1 MRIAIVC
8 NGRSGSTSTFY
19 YLKCCLARE
28 RKKYDSFFEPFNFAN
43 PNRDDTYNQL
53 KSINEIINKKNILIK
68 TFIDS
73 DNYPYESFKS
83 VEDYWKWFYSFFDK
97 IIVLERKN
105 KRLQAESYAFHLK
118 ISKNRTP
125 LQTWHTQKYYELTED
140 DENDV
145 IELVHHLESKALEL
159 KVISDKGYP
168 LFYYEDLFVN
178 KDIETIKCLN
188 EYCEIEYN
196 EMCINGW
203 INSPLKKVRIEEKLN
218 KLI

>member
-19 YLKCCLARE
+19 YLKCCLDRE
-28 RKKYDSFFEPFNFAN
+28 RKKYDSFFEPFNFIN
-43 PNRDDTYNQL
+43 PDREDTYNQL

-83 VEDYWKWFYSFFDK
+83 VEDYWEWFYSFFDK

-105 KRLQAESYAFHLK
+105 KRLQAESLAYHIR
-118 ISKNRTP
+118 ISKNKTP
-125 LQTWHTQKYYELTED
+125 LRTWHTQKYYELTED
-140 DENDV
+140 DEDNV
-145 IELVHHLESKALEL
+145 IELTHHLESAATVL
-159 KVISDKGYP
+159 KSISEQGYP

-188 EYCEIEYN
+188 QYCEIEYN
-196 EMCINGW
+196 QSCIDKW
-203 INSPLKKVRIEEKLN
+203 INSPYKKVRIEEKSN

>member
-28 RKKYDSFFEPFNFAN
+28 RKKYDSFFEPFNFIN
-43 PNRDDTYNQL
+43 PDREDTYNQL
-53 KSINEIINKKNILIK
+53 KTIDEIINKKNILIK

-83 VEDYWKWFYSFFDK
+83 VEDYWEWFYSFFDK

-105 KRLQAESYAFHLK
+105 KRLQAESLTYHLK

-125 LQTWHTQKYYELTED
+125 LQNWHTQKYYELTED
-140 DENDV
+140 DEDTI
-145 IELVHHLESKALEL
+145 IELTHHLESAASGL
-159 KVISDKGYP
+159 KSISDMGYP
-168 LFYYEDLFVN
+168 LFYYEDLFVD
-178 KDIETIKCLN
+178 KDIETIKRLN

-196 EMCINGW
+196 QSCIDEW
-203 INSPLKKVRIEEKLN
+203 INSPYKKVRIEEKSN

>member
-19 YLKCCLARE
+19 YLKCCLDKE
-28 RKKYDSFFEPFNFAN
+28 RKKYDSFFEPFNFVN

-53 KSINEIINKKNILIK
+53 KSIDEIINKKNILIK

-73 DNYPYESFKS
+73 DNYPYESFKN
-83 VEDYWKWFYSFFDK
+83 VEDYWEWFYSFFDK

-105 KRLQAESYAFHLK
+105 KRLQAESLAYHLK
-118 ISKNRTP
+118 IFKNKTT

-140 DENDV
+140 DEDNV
-145 IELVHHLESKALEL
+145 IKLTHHLESEALML
-159 KVISDKGYP
+159 KFISDKGYP
-168 LFYYEDLFVN
+168 LFYYEDIFVN
-178 KDIETIKCLN
+178 KDIETIKRLN
-188 EYCEIEYN
+188 EYCEIAYSQI
-196 EMCINGW
+196 CIDEW
-203 INSPLKKVRIEEKLN
+203 INSPYKKVRIEEKAN